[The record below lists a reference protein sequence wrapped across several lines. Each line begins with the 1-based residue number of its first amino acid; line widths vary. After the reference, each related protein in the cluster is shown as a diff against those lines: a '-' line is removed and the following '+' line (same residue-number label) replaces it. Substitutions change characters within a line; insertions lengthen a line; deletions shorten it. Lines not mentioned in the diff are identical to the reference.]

1 MTENALTE
9 RHRQILACIESAMR
23 DRGYPPSVRE
33 IGEAV
38 GLSSSST
45 VHAHL
50 ATLQKLAASGVIRPD
65 ERVVVYITGHGLKTL
80 DAVAEVVGP
89 TATIRPTIEAFH
101 DAFPAL
107 QESTR

>member
-1 MTENALTE
+1 M
-9 RHRQILACIESAMR
+9 
-23 DRGYPPSVRE
+23 
-33 IGEAV
+33 
-38 GLSSSST
+38 
-45 VHAHL
+45 
-50 ATLQKLAASGVIRPD
+50 IRPD

-107 QESTR
+107 QESNR

>member
-1 MTENALTE
+1 MTGVQTCALPIFARTE
-9 RHRQILACIESAMR
+9 GIFAETA
-23 DRGYPPSVRE
+23 GGV
-33 IGEAV
+33 
-38 GLSSSST
+38 T
-45 VHAHL
+45 V